1 MSSRFKR
8 IKLAASAVGL
18 LTAATLA
25 LSTTPASAS
34 GNYSGLDYI
43 YGAGT
48 YTDDWGDEGV
58 TDTTHNTSSNATC
71 MWQQI
76 LWADGYLTS
85 TAEIDGIFGSRTA
98 TATANWQRHF
108 MGAASADGSAGK
120 NTWGNAD
127 NRLSYMSG
135 SEASGQFLVVAYNGR
150 YRSFTLARDED
161 GKYRFGDGTGDW
173 WFAGYN
179 YRTCDF

>member
-1 MSSRFKR
+1 MSSRSKR
-8 IKLAASAVGL
+8 IKLAASAVGM

-25 LSTTPASAS
+25 LSTAPASAS
-34 GNYSGLDYI
+34 GTYSGLAYI

-58 TDTTHNTSSNATC
+58 TDTTHNTNSNATC
-71 MWQQI
+71 LWQQI

-85 TAEIDGIFGSRTA
+85 TAQIDGVFGNGTA

-108 MGAASADGSAGK
+108 TGAASADGSAGK

-127 NRLSYMSG
+127 NRLSYVSG
-135 SEASGQFLVVAYNGR
+135 SEASGQSLVVAYNGTSH
-150 YRSFTLARDED
+150 SFTLGRDEN
-161 GKYRFGDGTGDW
+161 GNYRFGDGTGNW

-179 YRTCDF
+179 YLTCSF